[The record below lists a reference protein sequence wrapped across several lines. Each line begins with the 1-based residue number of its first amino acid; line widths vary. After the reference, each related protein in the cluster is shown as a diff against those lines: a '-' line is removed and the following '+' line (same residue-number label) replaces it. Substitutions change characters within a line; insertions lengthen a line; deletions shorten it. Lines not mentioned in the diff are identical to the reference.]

1 VQRYDNILAGR
12 AEEGSNFAPL
22 YGGKVGAVY
31 CRAWRDGKDDKL
43 GDESDVEA
51 GRRRLAI
58 DYVKDHTDRLWAVLP
73 ARLGRTFEVF
83 RAKQMRVY
91 ADFAE
96 NRGKKFSLWGQ
107 DSFYVLSLLAIAGVV
122 IARRRRIVLLPCV
135 AMFASAV
142 FITLLTY
149 GNVRFRIS
157 FDVVLPLLAA
167 VPIVVFLDWWRLRSR
182 EKAPPAPAGEG
193 GPTSAL

>member
-1 VQRYDNILAGR
+1 MKEHA
-12 AEEGSNFAPL
+12 S
-22 YGGKVGAVY
+22 
-31 CRAWRDGKDDKL
+31 
-43 GDESDVEA
+43 
-51 GRRRLAI
+51 
-58 DYVKDHTDRLWAVLP
+58 RLWVVLP

-83 RAKQMRVY
+83 RTKQGRVY
-91 ADFAE
+91 GDFVE

-107 DSFYVLSLLAIAGVV
+107 WAFYGLSLLAVGGVV
-122 IARRRRIVLLPCV
+122 VARRRRIPLLPCA

-167 VPIVVFLDWWRLRSR
+167 LAIVAFLERDRAPGRTGRRLRFR
-182 EKAPPAPAGEG
+182 RPAAAAPTGEG
-193 GPTSAL
+193 GPPSAR